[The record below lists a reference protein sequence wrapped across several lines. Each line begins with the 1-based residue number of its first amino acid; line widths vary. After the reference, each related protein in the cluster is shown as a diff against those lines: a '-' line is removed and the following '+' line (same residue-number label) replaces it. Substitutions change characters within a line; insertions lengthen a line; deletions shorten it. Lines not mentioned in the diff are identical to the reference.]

1 MGAPEACPRCGAVR
15 GGVPEPRQPLE
26 ALYEEVARIREIAER
41 QDSERELAERQQAER
56 ETIARLTREVQMLR
70 ETVALL
76 RGTTHRAAVSRPQRL
91 RSPAA

>member
-1 MGAPEACPRCGAVR
+1 MGAPESGPRCGAVR
-15 GGVPEPRQPLE
+15 GSAADRSAGMPVPGQRRPLE

-41 QDSERELAERQQAER
+41 QESER

-70 ETVALL
+70 ETVARL
-76 RGTTHRAAVSRPQRL
+76 RGTTHQGPATHPQRL